1 MANSSAHSG
10 RYRQM
15 LVAFASGFLLVPLSI
30 FATAA
35 ILLPLDAIAYG
46 NASFWIVIAIGGLVA
61 AALAFRAKPLSTW
74 RLVLLG
80 FVVVLFFLLVWL
92 IWLSVAGA
100 A

>member
-61 AALAFRAKPLSTW
+61 AALAFRAKSLSTW
-74 RLVLLG
+74 RSVLLG